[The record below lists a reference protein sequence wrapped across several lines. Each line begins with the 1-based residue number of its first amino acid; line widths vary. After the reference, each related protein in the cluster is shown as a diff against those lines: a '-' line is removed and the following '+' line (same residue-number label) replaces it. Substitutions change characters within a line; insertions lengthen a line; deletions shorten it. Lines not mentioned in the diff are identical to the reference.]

1 MASASNAIDIW
12 DDIMKYAQTLE
23 RRIQELEK
31 ELKDK
36 EDKIKSLSQNSSSS
50 SSGASTTSSSGIS
63 AISSSDAIAVTAT
76 AADLPPFNLKKH
88 LEYIMSL
95 NHAKKMDD
103 NNDGKEITFE
113 SVATDHLKMQGVFW
127 AVGSLS
133 ILGKFDQVKNAKEIQ
148 QITDWVMECYHPESG
163 GFGGNVLHDPHLLHT
178 QHAIYVLALCG
189 TLSRLTDDN
198 EKKEKVIGYIVS
210 RQLPDGSFAGD
221 QWGEVDIRFSYCAF
235 ISLRILDALDRID
248 LQKAMEYIVSCQNF
262 DGGFGC
268 AKGVESHAGY
278 IFTAVAALSVGGG
291 LELVSKS
298 VWDRLSW
305 WLCER
310 QCDSGGLNG
319 RPEKQ
324 ADVCYSWWVLSR
336 YVYIYLI
343 CFLDI

>member
-1 MASASNAIDIW
+1 MASASSAKGIW
-12 DDIMKYAQTLE
+12 DDITNYAQTLE
-23 RRIQELEK
+23 RRIEELEK

-36 EDKIKSLSQNSSSS
+36 EDKIKSLSQGNSSTSGASTASSSS
-50 SSGASTTSSSGIS
+50 S
-63 AISSSDAIAVTAT
+63 ISSLDASVTG
-76 AADLPPFNLKKH
+76 ADLPPFNLKKH

-95 NHAKKMDD
+95 NHAKKMDE
-103 NNDGKEITFE
+103 NDGKEITFE

-133 ILGKFDQVKNAKEIQ
+133 ILGKFDQTKNAKEIQ
-148 QITDWVMECYHPESG
+148 QITEWVMECYHPESG

-189 TLSRLTDDN
+189 TLSKLTDDK
-198 EKKEKVIGYIVS
+198 EKKEKVIEYIVS

-336 YVYIYLI
+336 YVLFSTSLNWIA
-343 CFLDI
+343 